1 MVIMNKLNKDKRTQ
15 VIGCLVEGN
24 SINATCRMTGVAKMT
39 VLKLLRDVGTA
50 CLAHHDETV
59 RGLRSKQVQCDEVW
73 SFCYAKDK
81 NLPPKMRNRRDVGS
95 VWTWTALDADSKLM
109 ISWHVGQ
116 RSLNDARYFIGDL
129 AGRLTERV
137 QITTD
142 GRPSY
147 LSAIIEKFPAHGV
160 DYGVLLKIYGP
171 SGNDGQPETR
181 YSPGRLIRLE
191 RIPVLGKAS
200 DQNISTSFVE
210 RMNLTLRMGNRRFTR
225 LTNGFSKK
233 FENHCFAL
241 AIQMMHYNFA
251 RMHKTLRCS
260 PAMAAGLTKTLW
272 SVADLVALADRLPAR
287 AA

>member
-1 MVIMNKLNKDKRTQ
+1 MNKLSIEQRAQ
-15 VIGCLVEGN
+15 VIAALVEGT

-50 CLAHHDETV
+50 CLAFHDETV
-59 RGLRSKQVQCDEVW
+59 RNVASRKVQCDELW

-81 NLPPKMRNRRDVGS
+81 NLPNEMRGRRDVGS

-116 RSLNDARYFIGDL
+116 RMLDDARAFIGDL
-129 AGRLTERV
+129 AKRLAGRV
-137 QITTD
+137 QLTTD

-147 LSAIIEKFPAHGV
+147 LSAIIEKFPARGI
-160 DYGVLLKIYGP
+160 DYGILMKVYGP

-181 YSPGRLIRLE
+181 YSPGRLVGLE
-191 RIPVLGKAS
+191 KIPVLGTPR
-200 DQNISTSFVE
+200 DQAISTSFVE
-210 RMNLTLRMGNRRFTR
+210 RANLTIRMGNRRFTR

-233 FENHCFAL
+233 FENHCYAL
-241 AIQMMHYNFA
+241 AIQFTHYNFC

-260 PAMAAGLTKTLW
+260 PAMAAGIAKTLW
-272 SVADLVALADRLPAR
+272 NVEDLVALADRPAR
-287 AA
+287 NAA

>member
-1 MVIMNKLNKDKRTQ
+1 MNKLSTEERARVVTA
-15 VIGCLVEGN
+15 LLEGN
-24 SINATCRMTGVAKMT
+24 SINSTCRMTGVAKMT

-50 CLAHHDETV
+50 CLAHHDAAV
-59 RGLRSKQVQCDEVW
+59 RRVTSRKIQCDEVW

-81 NLPPKMRNRRDVGS
+81 NLPPEMRGRRDVGS

-109 ISWHVGQ
+109 VSWHLGQ
-116 RSLNDARYFIGDL
+116 RTLTDARRFIGDL
-129 AGRLTERV
+129 AGRLAERV

-142 GRPSY
+142 GRSAY
-147 LSAIIEKFPAHGV
+147 LSAIIEKFPARGV

-181 YSPGRLIRLE
+181 YSPGRLVGLE
-191 RIPVLGKAS
+191 KIPVLGAAS
-200 DQNISTSFVE
+200 IQNISTSFVE

-241 AIQMMHYNFA
+241 AIQVMHYNFA
-251 RMHKTLRCS
+251 RIHKTLRCS

-272 SVADLVALADRLPAR
+272 SVEDLVALADRVPLRRTA
-287 AA
+287 

>member
-1 MVIMNKLNKDKRTQ
+1 MNKLSNEQRTR
-15 VIGCLVEGN
+15 VVTALLEGN
-24 SINATCRMTGVAKMT
+24 SINSTCRMTGVAKMT

-50 CLAHHDETV
+50 CLSYHDATV
-59 RGLRSKQVQCDEVW
+59 RGLSSEKVQCDEVW

-81 NLPPKMRNRRDVGS
+81 NLPPEMRERRDVGS

-109 ISWHVGQ
+109 VSWHVGQ
-116 RSLNDARYFIGDL
+116 RTLDDARTFIGDL
-129 AGRLTERV
+129 AGRLANRV
-137 QITTD
+137 QLTTD
-142 GRPSY
+142 GRSAY
-147 LSAIIEKFPAHGV
+147 LSAIIEKFPTRGV
-160 DYGVLLKIYGP
+160 DYGILLKIYGP

-181 YSPGRLIRLE
+181 YSPGRLVGLE
-191 RIPVLGKAS
+191 KIPVLGKPS

-241 AIQMMHYNFA
+241 AIQVMHYNFA

-272 SVADLVALADRLPAR
+272 SVEDLVALADRVPLRRTA
-287 AA
+287 